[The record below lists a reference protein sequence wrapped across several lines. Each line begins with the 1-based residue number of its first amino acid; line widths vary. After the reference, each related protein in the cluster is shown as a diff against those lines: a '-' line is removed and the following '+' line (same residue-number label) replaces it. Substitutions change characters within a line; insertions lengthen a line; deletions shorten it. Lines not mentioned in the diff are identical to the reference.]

1 MSGKGR
7 DDMLFVDDILT
18 AIEKIETYTRNL
30 SYEEF
35 VATSVVI
42 DAVIRNF
49 EVIGEAAKKI
59 PKRIKNR
66 YPEIPWK
73 EAAGFRDVLIHN
85 YFGIDI
91 EAVWDTVHSN
101 IPVFKE
107 QMLLVLRAETAGHKQ
122 E

>member
-7 DDMLFVDDILT
+7 DYLLFVEDILA
-18 AIEKIETYTRNL
+18 AIEKIETYTLNL
-30 SYEEF
+30 GYEEF
-35 VATSVVI
+35 AATSVVI

-49 EVIGEAAKKI
+49 EVIGEAAKNI

-91 EAVWDTVHSN
+91 EAVWDTVHTN

-107 QMLLVLRAETAGHKQ
+107 QMLQVMRAETTGHK
-122 E
+122 

>member
-1 MSGKGR
+1 M
-7 DDMLFVDDILT
+7 
-18 AIEKIETYTRNL
+18 
-30 SYEEF
+30 
-35 VATSVVI
+35 I

-49 EVIGEAAKKI
+49 EVIGEAAKNI

-91 EAVWDTVHSN
+91 EAVWDTVHAN

-107 QMLLVLRAETAGHKQ
+107 QMMQVIRAETTGH